1 MNATALKGFV
11 ERFRDILDG
20 LDDYADSEDMEE
32 LNAQLEDAIFLLE
45 CADPK
50 DEEEVGDALEEIA
63 SLAGEYR
70 AQMNACPEAEEQIRD
85 LETLAETARK
95 NI

>member
-1 MNATALKGFV
+1 MNATALKGFI
-11 ERFRDILDG
+11 ERFRDILG
-20 LDDYADSEDMEE
+20 RLDDYADSEDMEE

-45 CADPK
+45 CSDPEDK
-50 DEEEVGDALEEIA
+50 EEVGDALEEIE

-70 AQMNACPEAEEQIRD
+70 CPEAKEQIRA
-85 LETLAETARK
+85 LETLAETARR